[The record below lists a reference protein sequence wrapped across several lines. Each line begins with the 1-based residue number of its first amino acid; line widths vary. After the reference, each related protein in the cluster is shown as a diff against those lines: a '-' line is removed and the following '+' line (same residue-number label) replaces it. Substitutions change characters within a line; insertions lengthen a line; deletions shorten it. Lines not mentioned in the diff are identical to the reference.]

1 MAYIDH
7 LSHTK
12 LLWLCNHHPI
22 YIYIY
27 IYIFFFF
34 FFYIYIIYIYI
45 YIISRYEHDIK
56 VIAQDQGNDLDI
68 IRVNQDITNLY
79 PMQIEFL
86 LVDLIDSN

>member
-1 MAYIDH
+1 MVVQSSSY
-7 LSHTK
+7 
-12 LLWLCNHHPI
+12 I